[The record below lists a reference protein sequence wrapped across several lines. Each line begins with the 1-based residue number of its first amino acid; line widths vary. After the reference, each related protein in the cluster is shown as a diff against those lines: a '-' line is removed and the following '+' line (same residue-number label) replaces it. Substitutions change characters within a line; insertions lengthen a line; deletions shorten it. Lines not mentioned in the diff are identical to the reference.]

1 MTTWRIHL
9 VWGDLISSYALW
21 QYNQKVQSFPAGKI
35 LRIILPDAA
44 LVHWSTDEWQTTH
57 DVQTR
62 DTGLGVHIVDLAI
75 AELAGRASLIFT
87 FEWTASG
94 AWEGE
99 NYSVQVEE

>member
-1 MTTWRIHL
+1 M
-9 VWGDLISSYALW
+9 
-21 QYNQKVQSFPAGKI
+21 P
-35 LRIILPDAA
+35 PDAA
-44 LVHWSTDEWQTTH
+44 LVRWSAGEWQTTH

-62 DTGLGVHIVDLAI
+62 DTGLGVHNVDLAI